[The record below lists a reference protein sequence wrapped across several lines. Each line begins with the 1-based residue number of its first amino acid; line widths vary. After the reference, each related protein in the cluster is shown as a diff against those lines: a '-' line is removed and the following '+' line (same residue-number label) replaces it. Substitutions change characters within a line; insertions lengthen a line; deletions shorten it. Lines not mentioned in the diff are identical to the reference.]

1 MKTLCSS
8 LQIIAMNRIVCAVL
22 FSVLAFSGCE
32 GSDTNESRPIRLTG
46 NTQSTL
52 NLYADDIRFYALE
65 PRTATVAELSRN
77 TAWMRLNRY
86 AGDPGDWALDI
97 ALDANST
104 KADRSAE
111 ILPAKVHP

>member
-1 MKTLCSS
+1 
-8 LQIIAMNRIVCAVL
+8 MNRIFCVL
-22 FSVLAFSGCE
+22 FFSVIAFTGCE

-46 NTQSTL
+46 NTQSNLT
-52 NLYADDIRFYALE
+52 LYADDTSFTGNIRFYALE
-65 PRTATVAELSRN
+65 PRTAIVAELSRN